1 MLPPVALVLAPA
13 TNDSEPAAPAL
24 LEPVV
29 IVNSPALPVD
39 PLVPVDISILPDDPL
54 VAAPVLR
61 STVPED
67 DTPDASPDDPIATL
81 PPTLDV
87 LAPADTVMLPPVAAV
102 ESPALI
108 AIEPPMPVFDE
119 PTVNAISPL
128 LCVPLAAPL
137 ESVIDPLEPL
147 AELPDPTDA
156 APVSPL
162 FAVFTVTLPLA
173 LEAPWPLKIL
183 TYPPFFA

>member
-13 TNDSEPAAPAL
+13 TNDNEPAAPAL
-24 LEPVV
+24 LEPEV
-29 IVNSPALPVD
+29 IVKSPALSVD
-39 PLVPVDISILPDDPL
+39 PLVPVDISILPDEPL
-54 VAAPVLR
+54 VAAPVLM

-67 DTPDASPDDPIATL
+67 DTPDASPNDPIVTP

-119 PTVNAISPL
+119 PTVNEISPL

-137 ESVIDPLEPL
+137 ESLIAPLEPL
-147 AELPDPTDA
+147 AELPDPTDT
-156 APVSPL
+156 APVSL
-162 FAVFTVTLPLA
+162 LSAVVTDTLPLA
-173 LEAPWPLKIL
+173 TEVPWPLKTL